1 MKEKEKEE
9 EVTAIAFITT
19 RSTCQEYI
27 YAYICVC
34 STEQHLC
41 MDVYLNEKKLLDSL
55 G

>member
-1 MKEKEKEE
+1 MKEKEK

-27 YAYICVC
+27 SMRTVCVQ
-34 STEQHLC
+34 QHLY
-41 MDVYLNEKKLLDSL
+41 MDVYLNEKKLLASL